1 MSYVS
6 DTDNNKI
13 ILSKQFLNGLREK
26 NITHK
31 EVIDY
36 YVYCGG
42 LTNIDRDFSPDYYS
56 KYYNNK
62 EDKKDSRHLKYLRQY
77 YNYNI
82 PYNRLP
88 ICENL
93 KSFYRRDPRIVPLY
107 EEYYEKEYD
116 FGEIFLK
123 KNCICKQSIKHLCF
137 LHNKNYKDNKK
148 PEYLLVGSCCI
159 TKFMPNG
166 LEKTCSKCGE
176 IHQNRKDNF
185 CNNCREELKD
195 IMIVSKWNC
204 YIDINNNYYCKKYKD
219 IPTEYL
225 EWALNHSPYLNNPNE
240 SLSSKSNKDKI
251 RRYIEHRINESNQ

>member
-6 DTDNNKI
+6 DTDKNKI

-77 YNYNI
+77 FNYNI

-93 KSFYRRDPRIVPLY
+93 KSFYRRDPRILPLY

-116 FGEIFLK
+116 FGEIFIK

-195 IMIVSKWNC
+195 IMIVSKWEIKFGKHEGTI
-204 YIDINNNYYCKKYKD
+204 YQD
-219 IPTEYL
+219 IPLYYL
-225 EWALNHSPYLNNPNE
+225 QYLYNKGYWNNQKY
-240 SLSSKSNKDKI
+240 SSNAKVK
-251 RRYIEHRINESNQ
+251 RYIEYRINQSNQ